1 MSHSGVQRF
10 IRLLQDKPVPKKPSN
25 ENDAAAKP
33 AEQRALSDAALDGV
47 TGGAGE
53 EWGRSKG

>member
-25 ENDAAAKP
+25 ENDAAVKT
-33 AEQRALSDAALDGV
+33 AEDRVLSDVDLERV
-47 TGGAGE
+47 SGGAVE
-53 EWGRSKG
+53 DLGRSNG